1 LLYRLYRGV
10 AFFMARRNIEKSDF
24 VRAFFVIA
32 TRDFDGITGVPDP
45 NKIDALN
52 DTPPSAI
59 KARNNALC

>member
-1 LLYRLYRGV
+1 
-10 AFFMARRNIEKSDF
+10 MARRNIEKGDF

-32 TRDFDGITGVPDP
+32 TGDFDGITGVPDP

-52 DTPPSAI
+52 DTPPIDI